1 MYAGH
6 YYSEVTVI
14 QMIQDGQIKEIDTWY
29 WAYVVG
35 FAVLLVLGACMQ
47 YQVLRKEERQK
58 AREEAAKNPYSRVPG
73 SNGNFNPSGSMIN
86 EMK

>member
-1 MYAGH
+1 VIIATSTLGSYALMRGISMYAGH

-35 FAVLLVLGACMQ
+35 FVILLVLGACM
-47 YQVLRKEERQK
+47 
-58 AREEAAKNPYSRVPG
+58 
-73 SNGNFNPSGSMIN
+73 
-86 EMK
+86 